1 MLNLNRIFMLTSL
14 NLKQFEMKR
23 IILLFNVFI
32 SLITYSFSQE
42 TYKIGKTEYY
52 YNEYYLTTGKPLV
65 KRSETNKSD
74 FLKSIGYN
82 DIPFGYQI
90 DHIIPLSEGGTDDPS
105 NMQLLTIEQHALKT
119 ANERNKRSNST
130 NNVYPEYKSNT
141 TYNNYN
147 YSAPKSNYS
156 NSTPN
161 YNTNPNSN
169 NYSAPKTIRTG
180 PRGGQYYINSNG
192 NKTYIKK

>member
-82 DIPFGYQI
+82 
-90 DHIIPLSEGGTDDPS
+90 
-105 NMQLLTIEQHALKT
+105 MQLLTIEQHALKT

-169 NYSAPKTIRTG
+169 NYSAPKTIQTG